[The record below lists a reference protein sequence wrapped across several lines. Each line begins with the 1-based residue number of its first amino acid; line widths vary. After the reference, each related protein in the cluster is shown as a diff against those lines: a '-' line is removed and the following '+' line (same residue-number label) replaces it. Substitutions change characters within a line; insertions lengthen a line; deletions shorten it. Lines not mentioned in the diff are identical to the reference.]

1 MSLVGYLLLLFLS
14 ILGKEGH
21 CQNEDSFSPINN
33 AYLAL
38 GGDAPSAPPHKNEML
53 SVKQLS
59 SFLKIT
65 DFQLPDEDFGS
76 LKLEKLK
83 FCSEKL
89 IEPFRSNVYG
99 ERHLKEGNYLVLEE
113 LTPKQIHMEMEDL
126 EEELIVLPGKAPEMP
141 EPKSQPGQKGL
152 SSPALLFTP
161 VNTVTPD
168 GHGRPTADVCSPAFP
183 VLGTT
188 PALGSPT
195 RCDKMSPEV
204 VELTRSSPQLSPGQ
218 ASDSEQCHRC
228 TSQPELDGSLRVT
241 GRKGQPGGAY
251 DSGPPATPFP
261 PESFPSKE
269 SPLCGSKCLGSGE
282 HSIEQVQSASFVT
295 FPLKE

>member
-1 MSLVGYLLLLFLS
+1 MLLLFLS

-21 CQNEDSFSPINN
+21 CQKEDFFSSINS

-38 GGDAPSAPPHKNEML
+38 GGNASSAPSHKDEML
-53 SVKQLS
+53 SLKQLS

-89 IEPFRSNVYG
+89 IEPFGPNVCG
-99 ERHLKEGNYLVLEE
+99 ERHLQEGSYLDLEE

-126 EEELIVLPGKAPEMP
+126 EEELIVLPAKAT
-141 EPKSQPGQKGL
+141 PKTPKLESQPGQRGL
-152 SSPALLFTP
+152 SSSTLLFTP

-168 GHGRPTADVCSPAFP
+168 GNGQPTAEACSPAFP

-195 RCDKMSPEV
+195 HCDKVSAEV
-204 VELTRSSPQLSPGQ
+204 VELTCSSPQLSPGK
-218 ASDSEQCHRC
+218 AGESRQCHSG
-228 TSQPELDGSLRVT
+228 TSQPKSDDSPRVT
-241 GRKGQPGGAY
+241 GRKGQSDSAH
-251 DSGPPATPFP
+251 DSGPQATPFST
-261 PESFPSKE
+261 ESFPSKE
-269 SPLCGSKCLGSGE
+269 NPLCGSKCLDSWK

-295 FPLKE
+295 FSLKE